1 MSHGRI
7 PMDPQMTWKLGPSA
21 PCLFQV
27 VPTALGQQ
35 PLPPPSKH
43 LPPASA
49 NVSFPQHS
57 DSGPPPL
64 KRTLVIHGAP
74 GTSRPDTPTS
84 TSLTEPHLPHEVP
97 GLGRGHT

>member
-43 LPPASA
+43 LPPAS
-49 NVSFPQHS
+49 VKSLFLSILTPVLLLLK
-57 DSGPPPL
+57 GPL
-64 KRTLVIHGAP
+64 
-74 GTSRPDTPTS
+74 
-84 TSLTEPHLPHEVP
+84 
-97 GLGRGHT
+97 